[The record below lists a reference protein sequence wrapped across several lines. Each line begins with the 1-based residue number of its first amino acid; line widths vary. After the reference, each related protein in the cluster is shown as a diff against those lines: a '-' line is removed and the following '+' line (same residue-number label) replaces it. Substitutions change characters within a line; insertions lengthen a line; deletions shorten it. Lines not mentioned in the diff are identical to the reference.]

1 MRQNIRMQ
9 TADDLM
15 IARVIRDQELRAMKI
30 EPTAPTEWT
39 PVTDADA
46 EMAGYLMVFGVLLI
60 VISLVLAFA

>member
-1 MRQNIRMQ
+1 MRANIRMQ
-9 TADDLM
+9 NADDLM
-15 IARVIRDQELRAMKI
+15 IARVIRDQELRSMKI
-30 EPTAPTEWT
+30 EPTAPVKWE

>member
-1 MRQNIRMQ
+1 MRQNIKFGNADELLLAK
-9 TADDLM
+9 TA
-15 IARVIRDQELRAMKI
+15 IHFREVQEPHNCKQK
-30 EPTAPTEWT
+30 

>member
-1 MRQNIRMQ
+1 MRQNIKFGNADELLLAK
-9 TADDLM
+9 TA
-15 IARVIRDQELRAMKI
+15 ISLREVK
-30 EPTAPTEWT
+30 EQPTTEWT

>member
-1 MRQNIRMQ
+1 MRQNIRMSN
-9 TADDLM
+9 ADDLM
-15 IARVIRDQELRAMKI
+15 IARVIRDQELRSMKI
-30 EPTAPTEWT
+30 EPAAPTEWI

>member
-1 MRQNIRMQ
+1 MRQNIKFGN
-9 TADDLM
+9 AD
-15 IARVIRDQELRAMKI
+15 ELLLAKTSISLREVK
-30 EPTAPTEWT
+30 EPPTAEWT